1 MKDQLPPYDLQAE
14 EALVGAM
21 ILNGDAIGE
30 VLPLCSAEDLYTP
43 RLKALYSTIADMHGR
58 GEPVDA
64 TTLTGA
70 LTLSEGEG
78 AYGGAAGIMGLIAN
92 AGFASNVSAYATRVV
107 KCAAYRKLISA
118 CHEIGDRA
126 FSQDGDPSEL
136 GDILNAA
143 VLDIH
148 KSDVVEVPGD
158 VWTIDGFLDRPIS
171 ERPDWVIPG
180 LMRVGWRV
188 MVVAQEGIGKTV
200 LLRQLGIAA
209 AQGIH
214 PLRFTPITPCRTLIV
229 DLENPDDSIIDVC
242 NPIRTQVGSIAE
254 DYDADR
260 AWLWH
265 RPGGVNL
272 RSRRDRSELEAVIAH
287 VRPTLVCLGPIYKAY
302 RVEARE
308 SDEQASSEVMSVFDD
323 LRVRYG
329 FGLILEHHAPKGS
342 GGTRDLMPYGS
353 SLWLRWPEIGL
364 KLEATGEGNEIMQVG
379 RWRGDRLE
387 NDWPDVI
394 ERSTPWPW
402 KGVWELESGWQQP
415 RDRWDEDVPY

>member
-1 MKDQLPPYDLQAE
+1 MKDKLPPYDLQAE
-14 EALVGAM
+14 EALIGAM
-21 ILNGDAIGE
+21 ILNNEAIGE
-30 VLPLCSAEDLYTP
+30 VMPLCSAEDLYTP
-43 RLKALYSTIADMHGR
+43 RLRVLFATMADMHSR

-64 TTLTGA
+64 TTLSGA
-70 LTLSEGEG
+70 LTLSEGDG
-78 AYGGAAGIMGLIAN
+78 AFIGPAGIMSLVAN
-92 AGFASNVSAYATRVV
+92 AGFVSNVAAYATRVV
-107 KCAAYRKLISA
+107 KCAAYRKLIVA
-118 CHEIGDRA
+118 CKEIGERA
-126 FSQDGDPSEL
+126 FGQDGDPSEL
-136 GDILNAA
+136 GDMLNAA

-158 VWTIDGFLDRPIS
+158 VWTIDGFLDRPVS
-171 ERPDWVIPG
+171 ERPKWVIPG

-214 PLRFTPITPCRTLIV
+214 PLRFTPIPPCRTLIV

-242 NPIRTQVGSIAE
+242 NPIRAQVGSVAE
-254 DYDADR
+254 EYDPDR

-272 RSRRDRSELEAVIAH
+272 RSRRDRSELESVIAH

-323 LRVRYG
+323 LRTRYC

-364 KLEATGEGNEIMQVG
+364 KLESKLEGNGVMDVG

-402 KGVWELESGWQQP
+402 KGVWQLESSWQPQKEH
-415 RDRWDEDVPY
+415 WDEVPY

>member
-1 MKDQLPPYDLQAE
+1 MREPLPPFDQQAE
-14 EALVGAM
+14 EALIGAM
-21 ILNGDAIGE
+21 ILNNEAIGE
-30 VLPLCSAEDLYTP
+30 VLPLCSAEDLYTA
-43 RLKALYSTIADMHGR
+43 RLSILFATIAGMYGR

-70 LTLSEGEG
+70 LTLAEGEG
-78 AYGGAAGIMGLIAN
+78 AYGGAAGILSLIAS
-92 AGFASNVSAYATRVV
+92 AGFVSNVSAYATRVV
-107 KCAAYRKLISA
+107 KCAAYRKLIAA
-118 CHEIGDRA
+118 CKEIGERSYA
-126 FSQDGDPSEL
+126 QNGDPSEL
-136 GDILNAA
+136 GDILNSA

-148 KSDVVEVPGD
+148 KSDVVEVPSD
-158 VWTIDGFLDRPIS
+158 VWTIDGFLDRPVS
-171 ERPDWVIPG
+171 ERPKWVIPG

-214 PLRFTPITPCRTLIV
+214 PLRFTPMEPCRTLIV
-229 DLENPDDSIIDVC
+229 DLENPDDSILDVC
-242 NPIRTQVGSIAE
+242 NPIRTQVCSVTD
-254 DYDADR
+254 DYDPDR

-287 VRPTLVCLGPIYKAY
+287 VRPTLVCLGPIYKSY
-302 RVEARE
+302 RVETRE

-323 LRVRYG
+323 LRTRYG

-364 KLEATGEGNEIMQVG
+364 KLESKLEGNQVMDVG
-379 RWRGDRLE
+379 RWRGDRLD
-387 NDWPDVI
+387 NDWPSVI

-402 KGVWELESGWQQP
+402 KGVWGLESSSQP
-415 RDRWDEDVPY
+415 EKETWDEVPY